1 MRAYDAGRRTDAA
14 SDATINRELA
24 ILRRGFSLGLQE
36 EPPLVR
42 RVIANIK
49 ACSNGPRSIWPPAR
63 SASRSGRRRLKLPRT
78 LPIYGDMAE
87 WLELQAERRLA
98 ECDLVFHW
106 NGKPLGSHLKG
117 WDRAC
122 ASVGLEELHF
132 HDLRRSAVR
141 NVERAGVPRSVA
153 MKISGHRTES
163 VYRRYDIVVESDL
176 QAAAQ
181 KMEQ

>member
-1 MRAYDAGRRTDAA
+1 MAAGEIRIEKRQA
-14 SDATINRELA
+14 
-24 ILRRGFSLGLQE
+24 
-36 EPPLVR
+36 
-42 RVIANIK
+42 K
-49 ACSNGPRSIWPPAR
+49 A
-63 SASRSGRRRLKLPRT
+63 KLPRT

-87 WLELQAERRLA
+87 WLELQAKRRLA
-98 ECDLVFHW
+98 GCDLVFHW

-122 ASVGLEELHF
+122 ASVGLAELHF

-141 NVERAGVPRSVA
+141 NMERAGVPRSVA

-181 KMEQ
+181 KMEQYQREREQPNLKRIELNTRQDKRQSRSFGCEQVV